1 MQDLI
6 NNVERM
12 TSIEIAEVTDMR
24 ENFPSSKELS
34 KQATERRDKFLTT
47 P

>member
-12 TSIEIAEVTDMR
+12 TSIEIAEDMR